1 MATDRNKSKSNTK
14 SSSSGNKKTARA
26 ADTSKRASQD
36 RQAEKKKGAKEEKK
50 DALVT
55 VKHRSANTRE
65 ITAIV
70 MVSVCIFVVVC
81 MLGKAGIVGSFVRDV
96 LYGVFGLVGTILLLI
111 AVLVLSFSI
120 LRGTQSQT
128 FTGRTTATMIFFF
141 LFLTALFHSLSNCFD
156 SYVAEYGQNYKFL
169 PVFLSLWKSHE
180 VSPFGGGLIA
190 GGVATALLATI
201 SKVGA
206 LVVLIPLTLIFAMLL
221 FKFSLLPFFT
231 KVGDVTSK
239 VGTSVGNGFR
249 KLFGRDRKRQEN
261 TDQIKVVSVPGDQKT
276 APVSGIEIKP
286 AEDGKSTEDDENKP
300 KEHYTDEFFTK
311 KEEVGRFVFDE
322 DDIENSTPSSSDVFG
337 SEGTPVDTDYR
348 GKVDFV
354 FDGADFPDVG
364 EYFPGGSSVSG
375 EDATAGE
382 GNAQGTGDGSGQ
394 TSFAGI
400 DFSDASGKRD
410 AFGDPVSSPVGRPF
424 GTDDAQGGTASTAS
438 SRPRGG
444 AAGTLNAGDG
454 NDGQAG
460 GTGDTDDAKEDAS
473 GAGTAVNKP
482 DNTDKTQDDKKQ
494 SRFGANDLPVLNNDT
509 YKNYVLPSIDLLKYD
524 GASKTAAYNASLAEC
539 STTKEKLI
547 ATLKNYGVEATCTNY
562 YVGPTVTRYEIVPK
576 VGIRMNRIK
585 ELSDEI
591 AFYLAAE
598 TVRIEAPIPGK
609 SAVGIEVPNKVR
621 STVFLREIIASDV
634 FKRSTSKVAASLGKD
649 ILGNPVVTDIE
660 KMPHLLIGGTT
671 GSGKSVCTNGM
682 IMSILFKASPDE
694 VRFILIDPKSV
705 EFLRYDGL
713 PHLLLPVVTDPK
725 KAASALAW
733 ATVEMDR
740 RYAYFAERN
749 VKDITD
755 YNALAVR
762 KGWKTM
768 PKILIFI
775 DELAD
780 LMMVAGKSV
789 EFAINRI
796 AQKARACGMHLI
808 VATQRPS
815 RDVVTGLI
823 KANIPSRICLKVADQ
838 VNSQIIL
845 NATGGEKLLGKGDMI
860 FAPAEGKTL
869 RIQNAFTDSDSVEA
883 VVNFIKSN
891 TAGGNY
897 DDSIVEAIDNAEDQG
912 AGAAGQQQGGAK
924 AETQDIYK
932 QVVEFVVSRDD
943 VSISK
948 IQRQFNIGYNKAA
961 NYFDKLVDDGYV
973 ERSVGGKPGKVIRRG

>member
-81 MLGKAGIVGSFVRDV
+81 MLGKAGIVGAFVKDV

-156 SYVAEYGQNYKFL
+156 SYVAEHGQNYKFL

-276 APVSGIEIKP
+276 APVSGNEIKP

-364 EYFPGGSSVSG
+364 EYFPGGSSVNG

-382 GNAQGTGDGSGQ
+382 AGIPATQGTSGTGDGFGQ

-400 DFSDASGKRD
+400 DFADASGKRN
-410 AFGDPVSSPVGRPF
+410 AFGEPVSSSGGRPF
-424 GTDDAQGGTASTAS
+424 GNDTGEGSAAIDKSTGSSDDTGAAQGTVS
-438 SRPRGG
+438 
-444 AAGTLNAGDG
+444 
-454 NDGQAG
+454 
-460 GTGDTDDAKEDAS
+460 GTGTEAKKPEDTDNA
-473 GAGTAVNKP
+473 
-482 DNTDKTQDDKKQ
+482 QDDKKQ

-539 STTKEKLI
+539 SATKEKLI

-609 SAVGIEVPNKVR
+609 SAVGIEVPNKAR

-634 FKRSTSKVAASLGKD
+634 FRRSTSKVAASLGKD

-869 RIQNAFTDSDSVEA
+869 RIQNGFTDTDSVEA

>member
-81 MLGKAGIVGSFVRDV
+81 MLGKAGIVGAFVKDV

-249 KLFGRDRKRQEN
+249 KLFGRDRKKQEN
-261 TDQIKVVSVPGDQKT
+261 TDQIKVVSVPGDQKPAT
-276 APVSGIEIKP
+276 VSEKEEKP

-364 EYFPGGSSVSG
+364 EYFPGGSSVNG

-382 GNAQGTGDGSGQ
+382 AGIPATQGTSGTCDGFGQ

-400 DFSDASGKRD
+400 DFADASGKRN
-410 AFGDPVSSPVGRPF
+410 AFGEPVSSSGGRPF
-424 GTDDAQGGTASTAS
+424 GNDTGEGSAAIDKSTGSSDDTGAAQGTVS
-438 SRPRGG
+438 
-444 AAGTLNAGDG
+444 
-454 NDGQAG
+454 
-460 GTGDTDDAKEDAS
+460 GTGTEAKKPEDTDNA
-473 GAGTAVNKP
+473 
-482 DNTDKTQDDKKQ
+482 QDDKKQ

-539 STTKEKLI
+539 SATKEKLI

-609 SAVGIEVPNKVR
+609 SAVGIEVPNKAR

-869 RIQNAFTDSDSVEA
+869 RIQNGFTDTDSVEA

>member
-81 MLGKAGIVGSFVRDV
+81 MLGKAGIVGAFVKDV

-249 KLFGRDRKRQEN
+249 KLFGRDRKKQEN
-261 TDQIKVVSVPGDQKT
+261 TDQIKVVSVPGDQKPAT
-276 APVSGIEIKP
+276 VSEKEEKP

-364 EYFPGGSSVSG
+364 EYFLGGSSVNG

-382 GNAQGTGDGSGQ
+382 AGIPATQGTSGTCDGFGQ

-400 DFSDASGKRD
+400 DFADASGKRN
-410 AFGDPVSSPVGRPF
+410 AFGEPVSSSGGRPF
-424 GTDDAQGGTASTAS
+424 GNDTGEGSAAIDKSTGSSDDTGAAQGTVS
-438 SRPRGG
+438 
-444 AAGTLNAGDG
+444 
-454 NDGQAG
+454 
-460 GTGDTDDAKEDAS
+460 GTGTEAKKPEDTDNA
-473 GAGTAVNKP
+473 
-482 DNTDKTQDDKKQ
+482 QDDKKQ

-539 STTKEKLI
+539 SATKEKLI

-609 SAVGIEVPNKVR
+609 SAVGIEVPNKAR

-869 RIQNAFTDSDSVEA
+869 RIQNGFTDTDSVEA